1 MARADLGDVDIEET
15 TEYGGEVTSIKQ
27 IALLHIKQI
36 GKMIC
41 QELTPGH
48 WEKKPVK
55 TATGTL
61 ILEKY
66 HPDLKIGYCNAVD
79 FLADIVTPWGDDQFK
94 TFMNEEFYKKED
106 EIKPNDIKIRKK
118 VFREMNIM
126 FEREGF
132 FDENIARS
140 E

>member
-1 MARADLGDVDIEET
+1 MARNVLDNIEVEET

-27 IALLHIKQI
+27 IALQHIKAI
-36 GKMIC
+36 GSMIC

-55 TATGTL
+55 TATGMMV
-61 ILEKY
+61 LEKY

-79 FLADIVTPWGDDQFK
+79 FLADLVTPWGDTDFK
-94 TFMNEEFYKKED
+94 TFMKKNFYDKED
-106 EIKPNDIKIRKK
+106 DIKTNDVKIRKK
-118 VFREMNIM
+118 IFREMNVM

-132 FDENIARS
+132 FDENMARS